1 MGCERDLLISQ
12 AAELACVM
20 EVLSP
25 KPGNV
30 SPGKPFKYLNEMT
43 FVASAVGLAEAFGE
57 AGAPVGKLVE
67 RAVRAAGRLVRRNAN
82 LGMIL
87 LLAPLVRAAN
97 DVLTAGGPCPRGR
110 GTSAASLHR
119 AVELVLA
126 GLGEN
131 DSSSIYRAVVFASP
145 EGLGRSGVYDV
156 EELAALDGGGRVP
169 VVEAMRA
176 ASGWDSVAREYASG
190 YEITFGL
197 TVPKLASLW
206 KEGRALRSS
215 VAQTFLFLMSEVPDT
230 LIARKLG
237 EEAAR
242 GAAHAAGRALA
253 LGGFFTEEGRQA
265 AEALGVMLGDR
276 DNLMNP
282 GTTADLIA
290 AGIFVFMEDELL
302 RTPLS
307 DLLDRWDKREE
318 SAE

>member
-1 MGCERDLLISQ
+1 MGHGRALTISQ
-12 AAELACVM
+12 AAELACAM

-57 AGAPVGKLVE
+57 AGAPVGRLVE
-67 RAVRAAGRLVRRNAN
+67 QAVSAAGRLVRRNAG
-82 LGMIL
+82 LGIIL

-97 DVLTAGGPCPRGR
+97 DVLAAGAQSG
-110 GTSAASLHR
+110 GTGAKILRA
-119 AVELVLA
+119 AVERVLA
-126 GLGEN
+126 GLDEH
-131 DSSSIYRAVVFASP
+131 DSSSIYRAIVSASP

-156 EELAALDGGGRVP
+156 TELAASGEGGRVP

-176 ASGWDSVAREYASG
+176 ASAWDSVAREYAEC

-197 TVPKLASLW
+197 TVPMLASLW
-206 KEGRALRSS
+206 REGRALRSS

-237 EEAAR
+237 KEAAR
-242 GAAHAAGRALA
+242 GASSAAGRVLE
-253 LGGFFTEEGRQA
+253 LGGFFTDEGRRA
-265 AEALGVMLGDR
+265 AGELGAMLEDR

-282 GTTADLIA
+282 GTTADLLA
-290 AGIFVFMEDELL
+290 AGIFVFMEDEMV

-318 SAE
+318 SAI